1 MEVDVQLPDR
11 RDTLVHIRRLER
23 SELGQLLALDRAVIA
38 AGRGVVLH
46 HDEVD
51 AKSTERNFNRL
62 HRAGEQNA
70 ALLGAFIGPILVAN
84 AEVHRL
90 DLRSLHHAG
99 TLTLGVHPRWQGR
112 GIGRLL
118 LGAAL
123 DWADRVG
130 IERME
135 LNVLADNHRA
145 VRLYEHHGFVLE
157 GTRRGAFRFDDGR
170 VVDDLLMARCR
181 F

>member
-1 MEVDVQLPDR
+1 MDLDLHARDR
-11 RDTLVHIRRLER
+11 QDALVHIRRLQR
-23 SELGQLLALDRAVIA
+23 LELGQLLALDRAVIA
-38 AGRGVVLH
+38 AGLGVVLH
-46 HDEVD
+46 RDEVD
-51 AKSTERNFNRL
+51 AASTERTFNRL
-62 HRAGEQNA
+62 RRAGEQNA
-70 ALLGAFIGPILVAN
+70 ALLGAFIGPILVGN

-90 DLRSLHHAG
+90 DLRSLHHVG

-118 LGAAL
+118 LDATL
-123 DWADRVG
+123 NWADSVG

-135 LNVLADNHRA
+135 LNVLADNQRA
-145 VRLYEHHGFVLE
+145 VRLYERHGFVLE

-170 VVDDLLMARCR
+170 MVDDLLMARCR